1 MSYRKIGVCTLTVS
15 LLAATCMYAIN
26 VLSEQLPPM
35 GPPTRILFIAGG
47 ASENW
52 LRTVE
57 GARAAAKELDVELH
71 VQTPTADDRPDE
83 QMAMVREIDRAEY
96 DGVAFCPTDMA
107 AQLELINEL
116 AERTK
121 LITVGKDERKT
132 NGLCHVGFC
141 QECTGRVVA
150 ILARGQLKPTGR
162 VVALSTVSSDVEHN
176 ARIRERLDGFKD
188 EWGLASQSN
197 NPAIVSASV
206 ELNDGAQMTQELLT
220 ILSDPEVV
228 GIVAFD
234 APAAELALAMFA
246 QQPRTEHV
254 QFIAF
259 DPTVAVLDAI
269 DDGRVDIAIHED
281 AYRDGYEAVKQLARY
296 CRSGPMELPAAG
308 QGNIRLCG
316 EAVHKTNL
324 ADFRRRTQSRPV
336 RAIATVATQRR

>member
-1 MSYRKIGVCTLTVS
+1 MSYRKIALCTLTVA

-26 VLSEQLPPM
+26 FLSEQLPPL

-57 GARAAAKELDVELH
+57 GARAAAKELDVELR

-107 AQLELINEL
+107 TQLELINEL

-141 QECTGRVVA
+141 QECTGRVA
-150 ILARGQLKPTGR
+150 ATLARGQLQQAGK
-162 VVALSTVSSDVEHN
+162 VVVLSTVSSDVERN
-176 ARIRERLDGFKD
+176 ACIRERLEGFQD
-188 EWGLASQSN
+188 EWHMMGQSD
-197 NPAIVSASV
+197 NPALVSISV
-206 ELNDGAQMTQELLT
+206 ELNDAARMTQKLQT
-220 ILSDPEVV
+220 MLSDPDVV

-246 QQPRTEHV
+246 Q
-254 QFIAF
+254 
-259 DPTVAVLDAI
+259 
-269 DDGRVDIAIHED
+269 
-281 AYRDGYEAVKQLARY
+281 
-296 CRSGPMELPAAG
+296 
-308 QGNIRLCG
+308 
-316 EAVHKTNL
+316 
-324 ADFRRRTQSRPV
+324 
-336 RAIATVATQRR
+336 